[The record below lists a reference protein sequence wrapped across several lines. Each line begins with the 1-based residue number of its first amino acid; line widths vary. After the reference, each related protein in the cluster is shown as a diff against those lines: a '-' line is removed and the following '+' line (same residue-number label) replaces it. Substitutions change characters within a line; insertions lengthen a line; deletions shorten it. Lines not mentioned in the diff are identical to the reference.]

1 MGKKL
6 LDIDLVIFFFFRY
19 ESTGTQSTGNKS
31 KNKQTGLP
39 QAKKLL
45 KCKGNSKMKRQPMEC
60 EKIFVRHI

>member
-6 LDIDLVIFFFFRY
+6 LDVDLVIFFLRY
-19 ESTGTQSTGNKS
+19 ESTDNKS

-39 QAKKLL
+39 QAEKLL
-45 KCKGNSKMKRQPMEC
+45 KLKGNSKMKGQPMEC